1 MATEQQLTK
10 TNNVMEQESLTGLNL
25 ISINSANG
33 NSSKKSTAL
42 TEVDP
47 NSVSK
52 ANDNASATTE
62 SNSASHLK
70 KTSIA
75 EASEEAS
82 GKDTTLE
89 AASPGDKDD
98 EENLD
103 DDIGGLNAQMGV
115 GEMKK
120 KRKKRKPKSKRGLV
134 WFWSIVGLN
143 QC

>member
-120 KRKKRKPKSKRGLV
+120 SGRRESQRASEAWYGFGPL
-134 WFWSIVGLN
+134 LD
-143 QC
+143 